1 MIFPMNRRRL
11 MTLFS
16 WLITAGALYIV
27 FSDLDWTTLLSHIS
41 YIDIKWVLVTMT
53 LGLSSYLLRSARWIM
68 LFPERSLS
76 YLNSYKVLVLGFFM
90 NNVLP
95 ARAGELVRAHMGAK
109 MSQKPRALV
118 LATIASER
126 LIDAITISLFFLIM
140 ARGLGDSRLSHN
152 LTLVCIG
159 FFSAGLAV
167 LILLKAKSFAHRI
180 SDKILLK
187 FPRKELRY
195 LSERFFHFIEGLTPL
210 VNPALFPKLV
220 AWSLAIWTVELL
232 TFKTISL
239 AYGADLNWNVA
250 VLFFVVAN
258 FASLIPAAPGGI
270 GVIEAFGTLALVS
283 TGLPKEQA
291 LSIVLTQHLVQY
303 LVVGIPGAI
312 FLISWKNSIK
322 EIEASID
329 EEVKKPLADGSR

>member
-1 MIFPMNRRRL
+1 MNRRRL
-11 MTLFS
+11 MTLLS
-16 WLITAGALYIV
+16 WLITAAALYIV
-27 FSDLDWTTLLSHIS
+27 FSDLDWSTLMAHIW
-41 YIDIKWVLVTMT
+41 DIHFSWVIATML
-53 LGLSSYLLRSARWIM
+53 LGVSSYFLRSARWIL

-76 YLNSYKVLVLGFFM
+76 YFNSYRVLVLGFFM

-109 MSQKPRALV
+109 MSGKPRALV

-126 LIDAITISLFFLIM
+126 LVDAITISLFFLVI
-140 ARGLGDSRLSHN
+140 ARGLGDSRLSDN
-152 LTLVCIG
+152 LTMVCLG

-167 LILLKAKSFAHRI
+167 LILLRAKSFAARI
-180 SDKILLK
+180 SDKILTK

-195 LSERFFHFIEGLTPL
+195 LSERFFHFIDGLSPL
-210 VNPALFPKLV
+210 VDLSLFPKIV
-220 AWSLAIWTVELL
+220 AWSLVIWTVELL
-232 TFKTISL
+232 TFKTMAL
-239 AYGADLNWNVA
+239 AYNVDLKWNVV

-303 LVVGIPGAI
+303 IVVGIPGAI
-312 FLISWKNSIK
+312 LLMTWRKSIK
-322 EIEASID
+322 EIEETIERS
-329 EEVKKPLADGSR
+329 